1 MLAYTHGSLLARCF
15 QQHLCKAWARSFGTT
30 PSNSNFGGGA
40 VSPEH
45 THPVASRWLKS
56 VNNSTLQ
63 HDENQWAVVQRL
75 SSLYDDVCVYAQQVY
90 AHQQEVAAYKA
101 RFDARLAELHAT
113 QPDAPQGPSP
123 EVELQDGGGVSGL
136 LAAWLPSWLVPAGER
151 TGRQMRQLTPMQREH
166 LRKARLREQVLKELG
181 HPPKPPSSPKGVYLY
196 GSVGSGKTLLMDI
209 FYSALAQNSHHL
221 GITKHRRVH
230 FNTAMLEIHKLLHDQ
245 DRQQRQ
251 ATHQGVLQHHH
262 NRQGDNE
269 QASSNSSST
278 GGLNASED
286 LYESGRMRR
295 SFGMQ
300 GDEVAQ
306 QQKTSKKAVMAIRK
320 YLSLSRMG
328 RIPPEAVAA
337 SNSRCVALAAAG
349 LLESA
354 EDMHKLEAKVLCFD
368 EMQVADVFSAV
379 ALKGIVEW
387 ITSCGGVMILTSN
400 RAPEELPRHG
410 LHEGMFSHFVDA
422 LNNTCDV
429 VPLSSSTDYRMQMLA
444 QGRQQ
449 QQQQQHAAVASPD
462 TECEHALDK
471 VYACPMCPATQEHLN
486 RVWATVTQGA
496 AASSEQVPVL
506 FGRTLSVRKAARGAA
521 YFHFAELCAA
531 VTGPADFTAL
541 AQHYH
546 TLFIHGVP
554 AMSMQIRD
562 QARRFITLVDELYN
576 NKVLLVLSSEVPPEE
591 LFSVNRTLEEPIL
604 DLEQLQYEGAVEGSK
619 LRTDLS
625 SDAGVTTFA
634 TSPTEVKEAKAL
646 LGGLEEQFAFAR
658 ALSRLY
664 EMQSQA
670 YIRNWRETTLENW

>member
-1 MLAYTHGSLLARCF
+1 M
-15 QQHLCKAWARSFGTT
+15 
-30 PSNSNFGGGA
+30 
-40 VSPEH
+40 
-45 THPVASRWLKS
+45 
-56 VNNSTLQ
+56 
-63 HDENQWAVVQRL
+63 
-75 SSLYDDVCVYAQQVY
+75 
-90 AHQQEVAAYKA
+90 
-101 RFDARLAELHAT
+101 
-113 QPDAPQGPSP
+113 
-123 EVELQDGGGVSGL
+123 SGL
-136 LAAWLPSWLVPAGER
+136 LAAWLPAWLVPAGER
-151 TGRQMRQLTPMQREH
+151 TGRQVRQLTPMQREH

-181 HPPKPPSSPKGVYLY
+181 NPPTPPSSPKGVYLY

-245 DRQQRQ
+245 DQQQRKAAQ
-251 ATHQGVLQHHH
+251 QGASQQQHDHHH
-262 NRQGDNE
+262 HQQQQQREDE
-269 QASSNSSST
+269 QASSSSGSSIA
-278 GGLNASED
+278 GALDGSED

-328 RIPPEAVAA
+328 RISPEAVAA
-337 SNSRCVALAAAG
+337 ANSRCVALAAAG
-349 LLESA
+349 LLESSK
-354 EDMHKLEAKVLCFD
+354 DMHKLETKVLCFD

-429 VPLSSSTDYRMQMLA
+429 LPLSSSTDYRMQMLA

-462 TECEHALDK
+462 AEDVDGLER
-471 VYACPMCPATQEHLN
+471 VYASPLCPATQEHLN
-486 RVWATVTQGA
+486 RVWARVTQGA
-496 AASSEQVPVL
+496 AASNEQVPIL
-506 FGRTLSVRKAARGAA
+506 FGRTLSVRKAAQGAA
-521 YFHFAELCAA
+521 FFHFAELCAA

-576 NKVLLVLSSEVPPEE
+576 NKQAAASGSA
-591 LFSVNRTLEEPIL
+591 RTACHF
-604 DLEQLQYEGAVEGSK
+604 QGA
-619 LRTDLS
+619 
-625 SDAGVTTFA
+625 
-634 TSPTEVKEAKAL
+634 
-646 LGGLEEQFAFAR
+646 
-658 ALSRLY
+658 
-664 EMQSQA
+664 
-670 YIRNWRETTLENW
+670 